1 MNKDLVITAVFVVAV
16 VSIALGWR
24 NQPPMEAHAEWTQ
37 ILHDLRHE
45 CDPANPDADYS
56 WSQRSMP
63 TERKRE
69 AIIQRCRNLGAK
81 LLPKVRGT
89 LEFEQDDEVRG
100 MLTVIAAALG
110 DSTACVPAAKEM
122 VWSEFPAL
130 KISAAWT
137 LRRLHDPRMVPW
149 FRIALKDSHFIVNG
163 GCGAYRELFF
173 PVRTLAQIALREM
186 GVEPLDEV
194 EIYLRTKIET
204 LTQEIAQEMS
214 ENEKLIKTE
223 MLRVLLRLRHL
234 DSRTAD

>member
-1 MNKDLVITAVFVVAV
+1 MNKDPVITAVLVVAV

-24 NQPPMEAHAEWTQ
+24 NQPPMEAHADWTQ

-45 CDPANPDADYS
+45 CDSANPDADYI
-56 WSQRSMP
+56 WNQRSMP

-69 AIIQRCRNLGAK
+69 AIIQRCRGLGAK
-81 LLPKVRGT
+81 LLPKVRGA

-122 VWSEFPAL
+122 VWSDFPAL
-130 KISAAWT
+130 KISAART
-137 LRRLHDPRMVPW
+137 LHRLYDPRMIPW
-149 FRIALKDSHFIVNG
+149 FRIALKDSHFLVNG
-163 GCGAYRELFF
+163 GCGSYREQFF

-186 GVEPLDEV
+186 GVEPLDAQ

-204 LTQEIAQEMS
+204 LTQEIAQETS
-214 ENEKLIKTE
+214 ENEKLIKME
-223 MLRVLLRLRHL
+223 MLRVLLRLRQL
-234 DSRTAD
+234 DSRTTD

>member
-56 WSQRSMP
+56 WNQRSMP

-69 AIIQRCRNLGAK
+69 AIIQRCRGLGAK
-81 LLPKVRGT
+81 LLPKVRGA

-110 DSTACVPAAKEM
+110 DSPACVPAAKEM
-122 VWSEFPAL
+122 VWSDFPAL
-130 KISAAWT
+130 KISAART
-137 LRRLHDPRMVPW
+137 LRRLHDPRMIPW
-149 FRIALKDSHFIVNG
+149 FRIALKDSHFLVNG
-163 GCGAYRELFF
+163 GCGSYREQFF

-186 GVEPLDEV
+186 GVEPLDPQ

-204 LTQEIAQEMS
+204 LTQEIAQETS
-214 ENEKLIKTE
+214 ENDKLIKTE
-223 MLRVLLRLRHL
+223 MLRVLLRLRQL
-234 DSRTAD
+234 DSRTTD

>member
-1 MNKDLVITAVFVVAV
+1 MNKDPVITAVLVVAV

-24 NQPPMEAHAEWTQ
+24 NQPPMMLHAAWTE

-45 CDPANPDADYS
+45 CDPANPEADYS
-56 WSQRSMP
+56 WNQRSMP

-69 AIIQRCRNLGAK
+69 AIIQRCRGLGAK
-81 LLPKVRGT
+81 LLPKVRGA

-110 DSTACVPAAKEM
+110 DSTAFVPAAKEM
-122 VWSEFPAL
+122 VWSDFPAL
-130 KISAAWT
+130 KISAART

-163 GCGAYRELFF
+163 GCGTYRELFF

-186 GVEPLDEV
+186 GVEPLDEE

-204 LTQEIAQEMS
+204 LTKEIAQETS

-223 MLRVLLRLRHL
+223 MLRLLLRMRHL
-234 DSRTAD
+234 GSRAAN

>member
-1 MNKDLVITAVFVVAV
+1 MNKDPVITAVLVVAV

-24 NQPPMEAHAEWTQ
+24 NQPPMETHAEWTE
-37 ILHDLRHE
+37 ILYDLRHE
-45 CDPANPDADYS
+45 CDPANPEADYS
-56 WSQRSMP
+56 WNQRSMP

-69 AIIQRCRNLGAK
+69 VIIQRCCQLGVK
-81 LLPKVRGT
+81 LLPKVWGA

-110 DSTACVPAAKEM
+110 DSTACVPAAKQM

-130 KISAAWT
+130 KISAART
-137 LRRLHDPRMVPW
+137 LRRLHDPRMIPW

-163 GCGAYRELFF
+163 GCGRYRELFF

-186 GVEPLDEV
+186 GIEPLGVV
-194 EIYLRTKIET
+194 EIHLRTRIET
-204 LTQEIAQEMS
+204 LTQEIAQETS

-223 MLRVLLRLRHL
+223 MLHVLLQMRQLE
-234 DSRTAD
+234 SRTAD